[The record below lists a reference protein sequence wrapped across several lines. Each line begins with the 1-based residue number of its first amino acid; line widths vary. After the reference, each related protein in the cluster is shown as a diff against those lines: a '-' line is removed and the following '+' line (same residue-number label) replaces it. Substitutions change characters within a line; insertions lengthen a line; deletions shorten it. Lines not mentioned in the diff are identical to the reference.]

1 MHEGNE
7 SRAQI
12 QVEHLTRGGTRSPL
26 RSAGAPCDVMPP
38 KKMEAEM
45 MEKVKLKKVKCV
57 DDNGVETEC
66 FEMTCDA

>member
-1 MHEGNE
+1 
-7 SRAQI
+7 
-12 QVEHLTRGGTRSPL
+12 
-26 RSAGAPCDVMPP
+26 
-38 KKMEAEM
+38 M